1 MSFEVDV
8 ESRNT
13 AFGLDDGVF
22 AAVRELLP
30 AVARDAEACLAAYYA
45 SWDKLPG
52 FKEVDHSERAA
63 YVRMQSDYYVEI
75 FRDGMGPAYLSRLRA
90 ISERELRHGFG
101 PRIRLATGAILAT
114 QLFKEIGR
122 QNRWSGREATRRC
135 EAVLRF
141 LTVDALNA
149 MALGQEKMEQVHAS
163 RRQDVE
169 AAITEFVRS
178 SEGIGLALHDAAH
191 AVDSTIGAAMEAAGE
206 AKAEVSRAEA
216 TSHESISRLEAAV
229 GAAEALVDAT
239 QDFGAQVTRSLDATR
254 RAGDEVA
261 VMNRT
266 MKTLADAVSQIGSV
280 AGLISEIAN
289 QTNLLALNAT
299 IEAARAGESGRGFAV
314 VASEVKTLAAQTSKA
329 TEEISE
335 QIRAIEAA
343 TQQSLA
349 EITGI
354 VTIISDVTQSAL
366 TISRA
371 VETQRRASEDI
382 TGQAREAARGA
393 AVIQEVAQRVRGAMD
408 RLAAAED
415 VRVRSADLARRSDA
429 FGNALDTFV
438 KRLRQA

>member
-13 AFGLDDGVF
+13 AFELDDGVF
-22 AAVRELLP
+22 QAVRDLLP
-30 AVARDAEACLAAYYA
+30 IVERDVEAVLAAYYA
-45 SWDKLPG
+45 SWDALPG

-63 YVRMQSDYYVEI
+63 YVRFQSDYYKDIVRE
-75 FRDGMGPAYLSRLRA
+75 GMGPAYLPKLRN

-101 PRIRLATGAILAT
+101 PRIRLATGAILAAH
-114 QLFKEIGR
+114 LFREIGR
-122 QNRWSGREATRRC
+122 QNRWSGRQAARRC

-141 LTVDALNA
+141 ITVDALNA
-149 MALGQEKMEQVHAS
+149 MALGQERLDQVHAS

-169 AAITEFVRS
+169 VAIREFVRS
-178 SEGIGLALHDAAH
+178 SEGIGVALHDASH
-191 AVDSTIGAAMEAAGE
+191 AVEGTISAAMEAAGE
-206 AKAEVSRAEA
+206 AKAELSRAE
-216 TSHESISRLEAAV
+216 TSSHESISRLEAAV
-229 GAAEALVDAT
+229 DATATLVGAT
-239 QDFGAQVTRSLDATR
+239 QDFGLQVTRSLEATR

-266 MKTLADAVSQIGSV
+266 MKTLAEAVSQIGSV

-343 TQQSLA
+343 TQQSLS

-354 VTIISDVTQSAL
+354 VGIISDVTQSAL
-366 TISRA
+366 TISQA
-371 VETQRRASEDI
+371 VETQRRASDDI
-382 TGQAREAARGA
+382 SAQAREAARGA
-393 AVIQEVAQRVRGAMD
+393 AVIQDVAQRVRGAMD

-415 VRVRSADLARRSDA
+415 VRTRSADLTRRSEA
-429 FGNALDTFV
+429 FGQALDTFV